1 MAYCTNAKQR
11 AYVAEI
17 NALKL
22 FAEQKYDLA
31 ATYFISSGLSFET
44 VCLKYL
50 EANQGLRLIKYLNL
64 VRKKIDPNDPE
75 KRPQRMII
83 CTWIAELMLAKIET
97 MRARN
102 SYSFSPIFSA
112 NMSSVAGNDGQ
123 DGSPSLDEIE
133 E

>member
-31 ATYFISSGLSFET
+31 ATYFITSGLSFET

-50 EANQGLRLIKYLNL
+50 EAN
-64 VRKKIDPNDPE
+64 
-75 KRPQRMII
+75 
-83 CTWIAELMLAKIET
+83 
-97 MRARN
+97 
-102 SYSFSPIFSA
+102 
-112 NMSSVAGNDGQ
+112 
-123 DGSPSLDEIE
+123 
-133 E
+133 